1 MPVSPALTP
10 YLAVSDVIDHDQPLV
25 AAKAASLAAGL
36 VTETAVAQACFLFV
50 RDAIHHSVDFRQNP
64 VTCAASDVLRHGTG
78 FCYAKAHLLV
88 ALLRANGLP
97 AGLCYQR
104 LVLAPEHDPSRYCL
118 HGLAAVHLSDIG
130 WYRIDPRGNKPG
142 VDARFDPPREYPAFP
157 LRHPGE
163 ADLPGILADP
173 LPEVLAA
180 LRRYATWDALLAHL
194 PDRLPS
200 DTSPRPA

>member
-1 MPVSPALTP
+1 MPVSPTLVP
-10 YLAVSDVIDHDQPLV
+10 YLAASDVIDHQHPSV
-25 AAKAASLAAGL
+25 AAKAASLAVGL
-36 VTETAVAQACFLFV
+36 VTETAVAEACFLFV
-50 RDAIHHSVDFRQNP
+50 RDAIRHSADSRQNP
-64 VTCAASDVLRHGTG
+64 VTCAASEVLAHGTG

-104 LVLAPEHDPSRYCL
+104 LVLAPGSDRFCL
-118 HGLAAVHLSDIG
+118 HGLAAVHLSDFG

-157 LRHPGE
+157 LRAPGE
-163 ADLPGILADP
+163 ADLPGILTEP

-194 PDRLPS
+194 PDRPVPT
-200 DTSPRPA
+200 DA